1 MLVDLCRLSCGR
13 YGVCIPMGPRAQT
26 VYTLGLTYLYRD
38 YYNAIV
44 YIKWVH
50 GPWEYGFRK
59 VLLPTR
65 MKGF

>member
-1 MLVDLCRLSCGR
+1 
-13 YGVCIPMGPRAQT
+13 MGPRAQT